1 MKTRLVRRGFTLIEL
16 LVVIAIIAILIGLL
30 LPAVQKVREAAA
42 RMTCTNN
49 LKQLGLAAANYES
62 ANGVLPPGVNN
73 SHSTMYPQPASGA
86 TTGSSFGPS
95 MAGTLVYLLPYVEQ
109 DNVYKGFAQGVTSQ
123 PGTANWYNYTTNVSY
138 TSIKTFLCPSDNAA
152 NLTPSTG
159 AFAFW
164 VYYSNPT
171 TTSMTAY
178 YFAGNPAYGRTN
190 YSSNPG
196 YLGNLPGLPYA
207 GPFAVNTK
215 TTTVGISD
223 GSSNTVGF
231 AEALGGTQK
240 TRDFVALWGSFNLP
254 FGWGLSATPAWYQYG
269 SQHSGGIINMAMCDG
284 SVRGVRNSVSFT
296 ILCYAVGMS
305 DGGVYS
311 QNNL

>member
-1 MKTRLVRRGFTLIEL
+1 MKTRLLRRGFTLIEL

-30 LPAVQKVREAAA
+30 LPAGQKVREAAA

-73 SHSTMYPQPASGA
+73 SNSNMYPSPNAS
-86 TTGSSFGPS
+86 TTAASYGPS

-109 DNVYKGFAQGVTSQ
+109 DNVYKGFAQGVTMQ
-123 PGTANWYNYTTNVSY
+123 PGTAYWYSYTTNVSY
-138 TSIKTFLCPSDNAA
+138 TSIKTFLCPSDNAG
-152 NLTPSTG
+152 TVSPSAG
-159 AFAFW
+159 GFAFW
-164 VYYSNPT
+164 VYYNG
-171 TTSMTAY
+171 SMTGY

-196 YLGNLPGLPYA
+196 YLGNLPGWPYA
-207 GPFAVNTK
+207 GPYAVNTK
-215 TTTVGISD
+215 NTTVGISD

-231 AEALGGTQK
+231 AEALGGGAAS
-240 TRDFVALWGSFNLP
+240 RDFVALWGSFNMP
-254 FGWGLSATPAWYQYG
+254 FAWGLSSSPQWYQYG
-269 SQHSGGIINMAMCDG
+269 SKHSTGIINMSMCDG

-296 ILCYAVGMS
+296 VLCYAVGMS
-305 DGGVYS
+305 DGGVFS
-311 QNNL
+311 QNDL